1 MSDTDTLEQSGS
13 RVAEL
18 EARNRRL
25 AEAVKAAGIEID
37 ALTYSIAHDLRT
49 PLMHI
54 DGFAHLLQSSPGATL
69 DAESRDYLERIVVA
83 ARNMG
88 ALIGSLVDYSRVNS
102 AVMVIGE
109 VDLEVLLDE
118 ALARARSSIGVRDVQ
133 WLRSRLPVV
142 RGDEGLLRQVLDN
155 LVSNAVK
162 YTAPRQPAVIEIG
175 WRAQEGGVTV
185 FVKDNGVGFDLK
197 YAKRLFSPYQ
207 RMHSSEAFPGIGMGL
222 AKARRILARHGGR
235 IWVEAA
241 VDQGATFY
249 FHLPADVEPQPE

>member
-1 MSDTDTLEQSGS
+1 MSDTLEQSGGS
-13 RVAEL
+13 PADL

-25 AEAVKAAGIEID
+25 TEALKAASLEID
-37 ALTYSIAHDLRT
+37 GLTYSIAHDLRT

-54 DGFAHLLQSSPGATL
+54 DGFAHLLQSSPGAVL

-88 ALIGSLVDYSRVNS
+88 SLIGSLVDYSRVNS
-102 AVMVIGE
+102 AVMVIGD
-109 VDLEVLLDE
+109 VDLELLLDE
-118 ALARARSSIGVRDVQ
+118 ALARVRSSTAGRNIQ
-133 WLRSRLPVV
+133 WQRSRLPVV
-142 RGDEGLLRQVLDN
+142 RADEGLLRQVFGI

-162 YTAPRQPAVIEIG
+162 FTAPRAQAVIEIG
-175 WRAQEGGVTV
+175 WRTQEDGVTV

-197 YAKRLFSPYQ
+197 YARRLFSPYQ
-207 RMHSSEAFPGIGMGL
+207 RMHSSDAFPGTGMGL
-222 AKARRILARHGGR
+222 AKARRILTRHGGR

-249 FHLPADVEPQPE
+249 FHLPADVEPQLE